1 MWGTNILH
9 IAWSRGQQELIFD
22 MQFGVTHT
30 HTYKHTP
37 VCTYTITPDIT
48 LSTHTHT
55 HTHTLSLSA
64 LACSE
69 AIREELEDEEAVS
82 RPDELFFFFFCG
94 ISLSVSLCRSC
105 VRDSQHRRRAQL
117 TRGGL
122 YSESLSLSPT
132 KPAQPLSSTHNQT
145 LSLSLYL
152 ARRRQH
158 SNTLSTALYTP
169 FFLRLSCSVSF

>member
-1 MWGTNILH
+1 
-9 IAWSRGQQELIFD
+9 

-55 HTHTLSLSA
+55 HTHTHSLSA

-69 AIREELEDEEAVS
+69 AVREELEDEEAVS
-82 RPDELFFFFFCG
+82 RPHELFFFFFCG
-94 ISLSVSLCRSC
+94 ISLSPCFSLCRSC

-122 YSESLSLSPT
+122 YSLSPESLSLSPT
-132 KPAQPLSSTHNQT
+132 KPAQPLSSTRNQT

-152 ARRRQH
+152 
-158 SNTLSTALYTP
+158 LLGGGSTAILYLPHYT
-169 FFLRLSCSVSF
+169 LRSFSCSVSF